1 MAPGANCA
9 NTHIDRAL
17 IILFY
22 GIFLI
27 LLVKQVKIA
36 DSVSHSENYHPNP
49 DITAHEWLCNL
60 NKHYTL
66 LYWWQQRKVYAIYM
80 CQWVSKQIF
89 LLILEETG
97 GKQWVCSSRTMLTE
111 GL

>member
-49 DITAHEWLCNL
+49 DITAHE
-60 NKHYTL
+60 
-66 LYWWQQRKVYAIYM
+66 
-80 CQWVSKQIF
+80 
-89 LLILEETG
+89 
-97 GKQWVCSSRTMLTE
+97 
-111 GL
+111 